1 MWSSRSKLLEEGT
14 FASLNW
20 QLWIRGQYP
29 MVTALAIPVIGPNS
43 EQYTQIS
50 AGRIYSDDH
59 TVYCMPSGQLV
70 NTLAMEAHF
79 RSPTSNSVTNPKESS
94 SQIREWTNSECTLCL
109 YHYRTSPILGGN
121 LENIKEAKRC
131 TREYAIL
138 SHNILVVSI
147 YLRLPL
153 SMYSGSFKQ
162 ASGHRVAS

>member
-94 SQIREWTNSECTLCL
+94 SQIREWTNSELHL
-109 YHYRTSPILGGN
+109 M
-121 LENIKEAKRC
+121 
-131 TREYAIL
+131 
-138 SHNILVVSI
+138 
-147 YLRLPL
+147 PL
-153 SMYSGSFKQ
+153 SLQDKSNTWWQSGKHQRGKAMYK
-162 ASGHRVAS
+162 RICNP